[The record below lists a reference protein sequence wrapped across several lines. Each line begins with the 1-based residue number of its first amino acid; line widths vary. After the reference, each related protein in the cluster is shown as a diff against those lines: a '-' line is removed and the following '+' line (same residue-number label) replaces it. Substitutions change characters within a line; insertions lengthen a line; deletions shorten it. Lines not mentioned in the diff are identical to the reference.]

1 MAFQSR
7 CPHCSKVLKLKS
19 KAAFGK
25 VAPCPQC
32 GERFKVKP
40 LKKAAPKPAPE
51 PDPEDEWEEEGY
63 DEYGYDD
70 DYGDD
75 DYGYDDGYDEPAPK
89 KSSGSKKKGKKK
101 KKKAG
106 TPGWVIGLGIG
117 AAAAAA
123 IGLLVALAMFLFGGG
138 GGSGSSASNAIN
150 LAYLPANADGYMHVR
165 PTEMWNAPILAP
177 LRESELVNKAMQSG
191 AMQNMPFTPADV
203 ESATTAM
210 VGIADLYQQ
219 RQNLFGQ
226 AMGSPEMIQKA
237 APKTVSVI
245 RLSRS
250 ISDDDLSSFPGASK
264 QDVNGHQMWVIEQGP
279 ARQAHYL
286 VDGNTMLSGDP
297 QLVAE
302 AIDRGATEERVERI
316 DFMNADHQFA
326 MVIAP
331 EKVIPTEGSSNRSG
345 PGAALESSLNESAKG
360 FSFGLSLT
368 SDIEMEAR
376 IACRDSSGASQI
388 SGDVDTALSEIKS
401 KFDEMTAN
409 ASGGFIDVS
418 SFIEVGRQSVDSLS
432 VESSGELVSVEAR
445 VPGSIADAIKELTD
459 NPFIAGMIENAVN
472 QGAGGPPGMGM
483 PGMGPGG
490 PPGSGG
496 FGTESFGPEP
506 DESAYNTSPDAPEQ
520 SNIDAVN
527 QERTETGEQ
536 LDGIRNRVN
545 ETTGNIIA
553 IPGGGQR
560 SIPSGSI
567 GSGSD
572 Q

>member
-40 LKKAAPKPAPE
+40 LKKAAPKPE
-51 PDPEDEWEEEGY
+51 PEDEWEDEGY

-70 DYGDD
+70 YGDD
-75 DYGYDDGYDEPAPK
+75 GYDDGYDEPAPRR
-89 KSSGSKKKGKKK
+89 SSGSKKKGKKK

-106 TPGWVIGLGIG
+106 TPGWLVGVGIG
-117 AAAAAA
+117 AAVAAAL
-123 IGLLVALAMFLFGGG
+123 GLLVALAMFLFSGG
-138 GGSGSSASNAIN
+138 GGSSVNNVIN

-165 PTEMWNAPILAP
+165 PNEMWNAPILAP

-191 AMQNMPFTPADV
+191 AMQNLPFTPADV
-203 ESATTAM
+203 ESATTAL
-210 VGIADLYQQ
+210 VGVSDMYQQ

-226 AMGSPEMIQKA
+226 AVGSPEMIQKA
-237 APKTVSVI
+237 APKNVSVV

-250 ISDDDLSSFPGASK
+250 IADDDLANLPGASK
-264 QDVNGHQMWVIEQGP
+264 QDVNGHQMWVVEQGP

-286 VDGNTMLSGDP
+286 VDGTTLLSGDP

-316 DFMNADHQFA
+316 DFMNPDHQFSV
-326 MVIAP
+326 VIAP
-331 EKVIPTEGSSNRSG
+331 ENVIPEQTSSSG
-345 PGAALESSLNESAKG
+345 GTPQEALENSLKESAKG
-360 FSFGLSLT
+360 FAFGMSLT
-368 SDIEMEAR
+368 SDVEMEAR
-376 IACRDSSGASQI
+376 IDCRDSSGASRI
-388 SGDVDTALSEIKS
+388 SGDIDTALSDLKTQY
-401 KFDEMTAN
+401 DAMTAN
-409 ASGGFIDVS
+409 ASAGFIDVS
-418 SFIEVGRQSVDSLS
+418 SFIDVGRESVQSLSVDS
-432 VESSGELVSVEAR
+432 SGEMVSVDAR
-445 VPGSIADAIKELTD
+445 IPGSIADAIRELTE
-459 NPFIAGMIENAVN
+459 NPFIAGMLENAVN
-472 QGAGGPPGMGM
+472 QAASGGPPGMGM
-483 PGMGPGG
+483 PGMGPGT

-496 FGTESFGPEP
+496 FGTPEP
-506 DESAYNTSPDAPEQ
+506 AGSEPDAATYNTSPDASEQ

-527 QERTETGEQ
+527 EEKAETGEQ
-536 LDGIRNRVN
+536 LDDIRDKVN
-545 ETTGNIIA
+545 QTTGTILS

-560 SIPSGSI
+560 KLPTGTI
-567 GSGSD
+567 GSGGD